1 MNKFAYG
8 IFTLTLSQLV
18 FAQDEPQ
25 DLGIMNIVGTSP
37 IGGNIDAD
45 KLPTNVQTVS
55 ADQLEKAQTISLA
68 DYINRYLG

>member
-55 ADQLEKAQTISLA
+55 ARAWWKFFSLSQKNSA
-68 DYINRYLG
+68 F